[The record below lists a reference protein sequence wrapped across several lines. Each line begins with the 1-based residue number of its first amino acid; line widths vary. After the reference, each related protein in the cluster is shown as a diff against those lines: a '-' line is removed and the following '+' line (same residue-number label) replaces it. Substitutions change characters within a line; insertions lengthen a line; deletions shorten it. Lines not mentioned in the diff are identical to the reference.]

1 MLRLFFELHLSASPK
16 VKPPPSRLIMPP
28 RFWVNP
34 VAAAIE
40 VLVDPAETDLFGAVI
55 HERRLD
61 LVTERNTLNYLNHR

>member
-16 VKPPPSRLIMPP
+16 VKPPPPRLLMPQ

-55 HERRLD
+55 RERRLD